1 MQETWVQYLGQENPL
16 EEEMATHSNS
26 FAWRIPWTEEPGGL
40 QFMGLQRV
48 EHDWAWRVILHCLPV
63 HLWDTWLTFFFP
75 YFGLPGAS
83 VRNPTRDKVMRQ
95 RSDGQGE
102 SDLRASPWYFLSMY
116 PKNQSL
122 PAFVL
127 CFCTLLTYSGKSHLK
142 ALVFCIWKCV
152 SIQKPL
158 WWLSSLPAGLI
169 QLHMWLFEASW
180 PQEEQEA

>member
-1 MQETWVQYLGQENPL
+1 MDKNYHLILETVANRRTDDYFKCFPITKQDTRE
-16 EEEMATHSNS
+16 
-26 FAWRIPWTEEPGGL
+26 
-40 QFMGLQRV
+40 V
-48 EHDWAWRVILHCLPV
+48 EFNGVDA
-63 HLWDTWLTFFFP
+63 
-75 YFGLPGAS
+75 LPGAS

-102 SDLRASPWYFLSMY
+102 SDFRASPWYFLSMY

-127 CFCTLLTYSGKSHLK
+127 CFCTLLTCSGKSHLK

-169 QLHMWLFEASW
+169 QLHMWLFEAS
-180 PQEEQEA
+180 QREAQEA